1 MKLKRLSDKTV
12 SNVKVIPPITQEE
25 VNEREIDYATLS
37 KMEFSRKYGYLLY
50 SPVEL
55 VVDKKSYNIQ
65 TNFCA
70 NPFCKWYGKEQFKY
84 NNLKGKPSRYMIT
97 GKTFKSIKCSDIND
111 DTIDKPVI
119 ISYAAPYS
127 NWAMAE
133 EIKRLIDINTT
144 VPIEPYYI
152 FHKEDCCE
160 KDLNPF
166 DNPNSFYRRGKSSSN
181 SQKYQCKLC
190 KKIANVLPEQKECFT
205 YYQKKND
212 ILPLF
217 MKLILSRTPV
227 TRICEILNIGSST
240 YYNKLEWLYRRCLEF
255 LERYEDKK
263 LKNTHFD
270 TLWLNTDK
278 FTYHLNNVRKRGHGK
293 NSILEKEKPLFPT
306 SIIATTDS
314 RSRYIFR
321 ADVAFDFT
329 TSVNEIKNDY
339 IKYKEDKL
347 NTYLQKTSKY
357 KVSKTTTDS
366 ALSELELFLRDLE
379 VRKSYIDGFH
389 VNSTYTTYAHHW
401 LINNSLNVD
410 KLFIVTDED
419 TALLTSLLR
428 IHNEGVS
435 KKDTHI
441 FTCKVDKELDKN
453 EAYKQYLTHKENI
466 KLWQEANNL
475 KEGLGKS
482 AIDLLAHTIF
492 NNDIYTTETING
504 KDYVVGTNN
513 SIPHPFPYRK

>member
-12 SNVKVIPPITQEE
+12 SKVKVIPPITQEE
-25 VNEREIDYATLS
+25 INQREIDYTTLS

-50 SPVEL
+50 TPVEL
-55 VVDKKSYNIQ
+55 VIDKKSYNIQ

-84 NNLKGKPSRYMIT
+84 KNLKRNPSRYMIT
-97 GKTFKSIKCSDIND
+97 GKNFKSIKCNDIND
-111 DTIDKPVI
+111 NTIDKPVI
-119 ISYAAPYS
+119 ISYTAPYS

-144 VPIEPYYI
+144 VPIEPDYT
-152 FHKEDCCE
+152 FHKEDCSE

-166 DNPNSFYRRGKSSSN
+166 DNPNSFYKRGKSSSN

-190 KKIANVLPEQKECFT
+190 KKITNILPEQKECFT

-227 TRICEILNIGSST
+227 TRICEILDIGSST

-278 FTYHLNNVRKRGHGK
+278 FTYHLNNVRKKGHGK

-306 SIIATTDS
+306 SIVATTDS

-329 TSVNEIKNDY
+329 TSVNEVKNDY
-339 IKYKEDKL
+339 IRYKEDKL

-357 KVSKTTTDS
+357 KVSKITNDS
-366 ALSELELFLRDLE
+366 TLSELELFLRDLE
-379 VRKSYIDGFH
+379 VRQSYVDGFH
-389 VNSTYTTYAHHW
+389 GAT
-401 LINNSLNVD
+401 
-410 KLFIVTDED
+410 
-419 TALLTSLLR
+419 R
-428 IHNEGVS
+428 
-435 KKDTHI
+435 
-441 FTCKVDKELDKN
+441 C
-453 EAYKQYLTHKENI
+453 
-466 KLWQEANNL
+466 
-475 KEGLGKS
+475 
-482 AIDLLAHTIF
+482 
-492 NNDIYTTETING
+492 
-504 KDYVVGTNN
+504 
-513 SIPHPFPYRK
+513 